1 MSLHK
6 YMLPL
11 WGMPIG
17 ELWDMEALSEK
28 CKKENRYTFLLSSSP
43 ADVPG
48 MLSCFYCLSIYLPN
62 TQS

>member
-1 MSLHK
+1 
-6 YMLPL
+6 MLPL

-28 CKKENRYTFLLSSSP
+28 CKKENRYSFLISSAP

-48 MLSCFYCLSIYLPN
+48 
-62 TQS
+62 T